1 MDAPWSDGR
10 AHAPLAARAAT
21 KQRLRPL
28 LPIQL
33 RPGPRGDAP
42 GARSGGGIGREGA
55 APPARRQPASRRAG
69 WSTLHVNATP
79 RPRAPASPPA
89 PRGRLMDPAGPPR
102 QGAGTCAR
110 PGPAHTSTLWPR
122 RRRPSPFYHRPPHH
136 RMDRPAG
143 RMAHVAAPTWR
154 AGSDA
159 LRFAVASGSRLL
171 AAGACTIIGAVR
183 VDLCR
188 RSPDC
193 LGLLANNC
201 VRTHLLAP
209 HWAGLSVFSRW
220 NRRS

>member
-1 MDAPWSDGR
+1 
-10 AHAPLAARAAT
+10 LANE
-21 KQRLRPL
+21 QRLRPL

-33 RPGPRGDAP
+33 RAGPRGDAP
-42 GARSGGGIGREGA
+42 GAPSGGRRRIGRGG
-55 APPARRQPASRRAG
+55 PPGPAGSRRAG

-122 RRRPSPFYHRPPHH
+122 RRRPPPFYHRPPH

-171 AAGACTIIGAVR
+171 AASACTIIGAVR
-183 VDLCR
+183 VDLGR
-188 RSPDC
+188 RSPSC